1 MAEDVLS
8 VCHSPDQ
15 RLLAVALLD
24 ATVKV
29 FFADTLK
36 VAEAQSGK
44 RKGFGG
50 GCNVCWSDLWNLIL
64 FLTFPTLLPP
74 PPPPLPLSLHLLP
87 FPSPS
92 TSTSSSPPP
101 SLQFFL
107 SLYGHKLPVLSMD
120 VSSVSC
126 RHCWW

>member
-1 MAEDVLS
+1 MCHVRTLKMAEDVLS

-44 RKGFGG
+44 RNGFGG

-74 PPPPLPLSLHLLP
+74 PPSLLPLSLPLP
-87 FPSPS
+87 LPSSLPP
-92 TSTSSSPPP
+92 TFSSPLTQQTP
-101 SLQFFL
+101 SKSQ
-107 SLYGHKLPVLSMD
+107 GHQN
-120 VSSVSC
+120 
-126 RHCWW
+126 R